1 MPTGPCT
8 RASGLFEEIFIFV
21 LIRIEDLERLISF
34 PRVAEL
40 SGRISILKSGIV
52 PTGPC
57 ELRCYKYV
65 YC

>member
-8 RASGLFEEIFIFV
+8 RVSGLFEEIFIFV

-57 ELRCYKYV
+57 
-65 YC
+65 